1 MLNRLTCL
9 TLVLVAVAILLIAPR
24 RVEAARDFAPPATS
38 EFEIVVVE
46 VNGCKYCPLF
56 RQAVAPAYSATPRAR
71 QIPLRFLDITAE
83 GADKMKLKSPI
94 TIVPTA
100 VLLRNHVEIG
110 RIEGFVGAED
120 FSRLVT
126 SLLSQ

>member
-9 TLVLVAVAILLIAPR
+9 ALGLAAVAIIAPP
-24 RVEAARDFAPPATS
+24 RVEAARDLATPATG

-56 RQAVAPAYSATPRAR
+56 RQAVVPAYQASPRAR
-71 QIPLRFLDITAE
+71 DVPIRFLDINAH
-83 GADKMKLKSPI
+83 GAGQLKLKAPI
-94 TIVPTA
+94 TVVPTA
-100 VLLRNHVEIG
+100 VLMRNHTEVG
-110 RIEGFVGAED
+110 RIEGFVGPED
-120 FSRLVT
+120 FSRLVA